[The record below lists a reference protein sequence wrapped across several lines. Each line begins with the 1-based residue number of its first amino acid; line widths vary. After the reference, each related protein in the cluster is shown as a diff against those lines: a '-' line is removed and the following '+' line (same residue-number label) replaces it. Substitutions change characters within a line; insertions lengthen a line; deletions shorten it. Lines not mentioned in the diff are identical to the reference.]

1 VRARNRSSGR
11 NQGRSVIKRSV
22 ERRQRIS
29 GFLFV
34 LPVVLFFLVF
44 NLYPMGNAFF
54 VSLFKYDL
62 LTPKTFIGIQNYLSA
77 FQDKHFINSV
87 LLTIKFLGI
96 GGPITLAI
104 SFLLA
109 IAMQRSFKMRDFFR
123 AIYFLPAILSLI
135 ASSIIWKVLLHPYG
149 PLNAYLGLAVP
160 WLTRK
165 QYALYGIM
173 IMAIWRGLGYYMVLF
188 LAGLESIPREF
199 YEAAS
204 IDGTNGPQRFRFIT
218 FPLMKPVISFILII
232 LVITGLKFFEPMYI
246 MTRGGPDNATEVLTL
261 NIYQNAFQFFKMG
274 YASAMSV
281 LMFFAIILVTIFQLR
296 LFRTEERL

>member
-1 VRARNRSSGR
+1 
-11 NQGRSVIKRSV
+11 
-22 ERRQRIS
+22 
-29 GFLFV
+29 V
-34 LPVVLFFLVF
+34 LPVILFFLIF
-44 NLYPMGNAFF
+44 NLYPMVNAFF
-54 VSLFKYDL
+54 VSLFDYDL
-62 LTPKTFIGIQNYLSA
+62 LTPKTFIGLQNYLSA

-87 LLTIKFLGI
+87 SLTIKFLGI

-109 IAMQRSFKMRDFFR
+109 VALQRSFKMRDFFR
-123 AIYFLPAILSLI
+123 AVYFLPAVLSLI
-135 ASSIIWKVLLHPYG
+135 ASSIIWKVLLQPYG
-149 PLNAYLGLAVP
+149 PLNAYLGLTIP

-173 IMAIWRGLGYYMVLF
+173 IMAVWRGLGYYMVLF

-204 IDGTNGPQRFRFIT
+204 IDGANGPQRFRFIT
-218 FPLMKPVISFILII
+218 LPLMKPVISFVLII
-232 LVITGLKFFEPMYI
+232 LVITGLKFFEPMFI
-246 MTRGGPDNATEVLTL
+246 MTQGGPDNATKVLTL

-296 LFRTEERL
+296 LFRTEARM

>member
-1 VRARNRSSGR
+1 
-11 NQGRSVIKRSV
+11 
-22 ERRQRIS
+22 
-29 GFLFV
+29 LFV
-34 LPVVLFFLVF
+34 LPVVLFFLIF
-44 NLYPMGNAFF
+44 NLYPMGNAFY

-62 LTPKTFIGIQNYLSA
+62 LTPKTFIGIQNYLNA

-96 GGPITLAI
+96 GGPITLII

-173 IMAIWRGLGYYMVLF
+173 IMAVWRGLGYYMVLF

-204 IDGTNGPQRFRFIT
+204 IDGTNGPQRFLFIT

-232 LVITGLKFFEPMYI
+232 LVITGLKFFEPMFI

-281 LMFFAIILVTIFQLR
+281 LMFFAIILVTFFQLR
-296 LFRTEERL
+296 LFRTEDRL